1 MDISAAIEEGRLH
14 DQLYPLTVDADNVY
28 PPHLL
33 DGLIQRG
40 HNLTGQSN
48 AYFCVSQTKAH
59 LIFNDFIVSDINR
72 VAAVIQAVLRD
83 GSVIYGAYL

>member
-40 HNLTGQSN
+40 HNLT
-48 AYFCVSQTKAH
+48 
-59 LIFNDFIVSDINR
+59 VSDINR

-83 GSVIYGAYL
+83 GSVIYAASDSRKNGIAAGY